1 MSDQLMRYYERE
13 LAYVRKSLDEFV
25 NQFPEQAGTLRLN
38 QSANE
43 DPNISRLIDAMA
55 LLTAKTE
62 KRIDEQ
68 FPELVQGL
76 FSLLYPG
83 YLQVSPSY
91 TVLELEADP
100 DKLSDIVFL
109 PNGSPLT
116 LPVKSG
122 HECEFTTVS
131 DLQILPLEITQVK
144 AQAAPFNF
152 ITPSQLKHSDS
163 VIQIE
168 LSALENMFSQIAFN
182 DFNFYIRGFENNSAS
197 VIDLLLLQTEVIS
210 VFHGD
215 QQKVIEVDRL
225 VSRIADE
232 DFQWLP
238 KYASH
243 FKGYDLLRD
252 YFTYPDK
259 SAFFSI
265 KSLGRELSEFSTD
278 KVTINFFVKQLP
290 AEFLRL
296 FDKSV
301 FALNAVPSINL
312 FETRGE
318 PLNYDFSKL
327 ALPVVADVNAGEQ
340 LEIVSVE
347 SVSEVLPTGEIAL
360 SPVYESGYWHDDK
373 SPQWQAKQYWNEQ
386 GKRHIDLSI
395 SYPYSQPSDSIVLS
409 MMLKVCNGRTP
420 CLVPA
425 GTEADSLAAI
435 DLPGVLKTLSAPT
448 APHYPDLDNR
458 MNWRFIALLNSNF
471 SSLLQADDPVKALQH
486 ALRLCCPQTLCPQAD
501 AIKNVEYQHLVSPMT
516 IMQQTIFASGT
527 EVTITLD
534 DELIANQVAVFA
546 HVLNHFYQQFCS
558 FDRFIQLKIKRFGN
572 SQSSIDFPKVHGSQ
586 VCL

>member
-1 MSDQLMRYYERE
+1 MRYYERE

-25 NQFPEQAGTLRLN
+25 SQFPEQSSTLRLN

-76 FSLLYPG
+76 FSLIYPG

-91 TVLELEADP
+91 TVLELEAET
-100 DKLSDIVFL
+100 DKLTDTVLL
-109 PNGSPLT
+109 PKGSTLM
-116 LPVKSG
+116 LPVKSTA
-122 HECEFTTVS
+122 ECEFTTVS
-131 DLQILPLEITQVK
+131 DLNILPMEIVQVK

-152 ITPSQLKHSDS
+152 ITPAQLKHSDS

-168 LSALENMFSQIAFN
+168 LSSLDQLFSQIAIN
-182 DFNFYIRGFENNSAS
+182 DFEFYIRGFENSSAS

-210 VFHGD
+210 IASGE
-215 QQKVIEVDRL
+215 QQKVIDVERL
-225 VSRIADE
+225 ESRIADKN
-232 DFQWLP
+232 FQWLP

-259 SAFFSI
+259 SAFFRI
-265 KSLGRELSEFSTD
+265 KSLGRELLDFSTD

-327 ALPVVADVNAGEQ
+327 ALPVVADVNAGSN

-347 SVSEVLPTGEIAL
+347 SVSEVLPTGEINL

-373 SPQWQAKQYWNEQ
+373 SPQWQAKQYWDEQ

-395 SYPYSQPSDSIVLS
+395 SYTYSQPSESIVLS
-409 MMLKVCNGRTP
+409 MMLKACNGRTP
-420 CLVPA
+420 CLIPA
-425 GTEADSLAAI
+425 GTYSDSLAAI
-435 DLPGVLKTLSAPT
+435 DLPGELKIVSAPT

-458 MNWRFIALLNSNF
+458 MSWRFIALLNSNF
-471 SSLLQADDPVKALQH
+471 SSLLQAEDPVKALQH

-516 IMQQTIFASGT
+516 VMKQTIFASGT
-527 EVTITLD
+527 EVTVTLD
-534 DELIANQVAVFA
+534 DELMPNQVAVFA
-546 HVLNHFYQQFCS
+546 QVLNQFYQQFCS

-572 SQSSIDFPKVHGSQ
+572 SQSSIEFNKVHGSQ
-586 VCL
+586 LCL

>member
-1 MSDQLMRYYERE
+1 MRYYERE

-25 NQFPEQAGTLRLN
+25 SQFPDQASSLRLN

-68 FPELVQGL
+68 FPEVVQGI

-83 YLQVSPSY
+83 YLQISPSY
-91 TVLELEADP
+91 TVLELEADLE
-100 DKLSDIVFL
+100 KLTDIVSL
-109 PNGSPLT
+109 PKGSTLL
-116 LPVKSG
+116 LPVKAG
-122 HECEFTTVS
+122 DECEFTSVS
-131 DLQILPLEITQVK
+131 DLQILPLDITKVK

-152 ITPSQLKHSDS
+152 ITPAQLKHSDS

-168 LSALENMFSQIAFN
+168 LSSLECLFSQITMNHF
-182 DFNFYIRGFENNSAS
+182 DFYVRGFENNAAS
-197 VIDLLLLQTEVIS
+197 VIELLLLQTEVIS
-210 VFHGD
+210 ISSGD
-215 QQKVIEVDRL
+215 QQKVIETERL
-225 VSRIADE
+225 ESRIADE

-238 KYASH
+238 KYSSH

-259 SAFFSI
+259 SSFFRL
-265 KSLGRELSEFSTD
+265 KSLGRELSDFATD
-278 KVTINFFVKQLP
+278 KVTVNFFVKQLP

-327 ALPVVADVNAGEQ
+327 ALPVVADVNAGNN
-340 LEIVSVE
+340 LEIVTVE
-347 SVSEVLPTGEIAL
+347 TVSEVLPTGEINL

-373 SPQWQAKQYWNEQ
+373 SPQWQAKQYWDEQ

-409 MMLKVCNGRTP
+409 MMLKVCNGRMP
-420 CLVPA
+420 CLIPA
-425 GTEADSLAAI
+425 GTQAESLAAI
-435 DLPGVLKTLSAPT
+435 DLPGVLKTLTAPT

-471 SSLLQADDPVKALQH
+471 SSLLQADDPIKALQH

-501 AIKNVEYQHLVSPMT
+501 SIKNVEYQHLVSPMT
-516 IMQQTIFASGT
+516 VMKQTIFASGT

-534 DELIANQVAVFA
+534 DELIPNQVAVFA
-546 HVLNHFYQQFCS
+546 NVLNQFYQQFCS

-572 SQSSIDFPKVHGSQ
+572 SQSSIEFDKVHGSQ
-586 VCL
+586 LCL